1 MARKKVLMVASVASM
16 IGQFNMENIRLLQE
30 LGYEVYVACNFIEGS
45 TWKKENSD
53 NLKKKLHEMGVE
65 TYQIDFSRSP
75 LHIGE
80 HKKAYNQLLDVMTK
94 NNYLF
99 AHCHSP
105 IGGVI
110 TRMVCKKLG
119 MKCLYTAHGFHF
131 YTGAPLKNW
140 LLFYPIEKYYSK
152 YTDTLITINQED
164 YNRAKSKFKSKN
176 LEYVPGIG
184 VDACKSELSN
194 DEKQKI
200 RKSLGVKPGQL
211 MMMSVGEV
219 SERKNH
225 AIVIE
230 ALHKMNNKN
239 IQYFICGKGKLQDY
253 LQDKIKEYNLEDN
266 VHLLG
271 FRSDIAQL
279 NQAADM
285 FIFPSLQEGLPVALM
300 EAMANKNLA
309 LCSDIRGNTDL
320 INRKE
325 YLFNPKDADSVV
337 KSIEYAINNP
347 KKADDIRVNYENII
361 NKFSTKVV
369 DEKMREIYKSYKKVE

>member
-1 MARKKVLMVASVASM
+1 M
-16 IGQFNMENIRLLQE
+16 
-30 LGYEVYVACNFIEGS
+30 
-45 TWKKENSD
+45 
-53 NLKKKLHEMGVE
+53 
-65 TYQIDFSRSP
+65 
-75 LHIGE
+75 
-80 HKKAYNQLLDVMTK
+80 
-94 NNYLF
+94 
-99 AHCHSP
+99 
-105 IGGVI
+105 
-110 TRMVCKKLG
+110 
-119 MKCLYTAHGFHF
+119 
-131 YTGAPLKNW
+131 
-140 LLFYPIEKYYSK
+140 
-152 YTDTLITINQED
+152 
-164 YNRAKSKFKSKN
+164 
-176 LEYVPGIG
+176 
-184 VDACKSELSN
+184 
-194 DEKQKI
+194 
-200 RKSLGVKPGQL
+200 GVKPGQL

>member
-30 LGYEVYVACNFIEGS
+30 LGYEVHVACNFEYGS
-45 TWKKENSD
+45 IWKQEDSD

-94 NNYLF
+94 NDYLF

-152 YTDTLITINQED
+152 YIKAKIITSQRMMENAPPD
-164 YNRAKSKFKSKN
+164 
-176 LEYVPGIG
+176 
-184 VDACKSELSN
+184 ELLFAN
-194 DEKQKI
+194 TKYIRYLPEKI
-200 RKSLGVKPGQL
+200 S
-211 MMMSVGEV
+211 
-219 SERKNH
+219 H
-225 AIVIE
+225 
-230 ALHKMNNKN
+230 
-239 IQYFICGKGKLQDY
+239 
-253 LQDKIKEYNLEDN
+253 
-266 VHLLG
+266 
-271 FRSDIAQL
+271 
-279 NQAADM
+279 
-285 FIFPSLQEGLPVALM
+285 
-300 EAMANKNLA
+300 
-309 LCSDIRGNTDL
+309 
-320 INRKE
+320 
-325 YLFNPKDADSVV
+325 
-337 KSIEYAINNP
+337 
-347 KKADDIRVNYENII
+347 
-361 NKFSTKVV
+361 STKLPSAG
-369 DEKMREIYKSYKKVE
+369 KSRIARHPAT